1 MNNYMDVLITTSST
15 LDGAKIK
22 QYFGI
27 VSAHVVAGTN
37 VFSDIAAGLSDFF
50 GGRTATYA
58 DQISRIKAQAL
69 TDLKYE
75 AIELGANAV
84 ISVTID
90 VDEVSGGGKSMFMI
104 TAYGTAVTLD
114 KVHIENLEDTKT
126 DLVTGNVLADA
137 IEKRILVEQHKSA
150 PLEMTN
156 DEWCRLL
163 ELKVP
168 EMGDFIEWEMVNS
181 GLKEERLFAYVAS
194 IDFDDSIALGYKLFE
209 KASKEGELRTI
220 QKVINKIVL
229 VDYHRSISLLKS
241 KSNSLAHK
249 KAMLNTIIKPKRL
262 YSRDDINI
270 LNELIDT
277 VEASF
282 PTIAI
287 FKKKKGLLGKEKE
300 LWECICN
307 QKENDAD
314 DSFCKSCGRDKRGF
328 KTEET
333 TPEKAIKYLSMIKE
347 TLNEALPSQ

>member
-15 LDGAKIK
+15 LDGKKIK

-37 VFSDIAAGLSDFF
+37 VFSDFAAGLSDFF
-50 GGRTATYA
+50 GGRSATYA

-84 ISVTID
+84 ISVSID

-114 KVHIENLEDTKT
+114 RVYIENSEDTKT
-126 DLVTGNVLADA
+126 DLVTGNVVADV
-137 IEKRILVEQHKSA
+137 IEKRILIEQHKSA

-168 EMGDFIEWEMVNS
+168 EMGDFIEWEMISS
-181 GLKEERLFAYVAS
+181 GLKEERLFAYAAS
-194 IDFDDSIALGYKLFE
+194 IDFDDSVALGYQLFE
-209 KASKEGELRTI
+209 KASKESELRTI
-220 QKVINKIVL
+220 QKVINKMVL

-241 KSNSLAHK
+241 KSDSLTHK
-249 KAMLNTIIKPKRL
+249 KAVLNTIIKPKRL
-262 YSRDDINI
+262 YSSDDINI
-270 LNELIDT
+270 LNDLIGT

-282 PTIAI
+282 PTIAV
-287 FKKKKGLLGKEKE
+287 FRKKKGLLGKEKE
-300 LWECICN
+300 LWECMCS
-307 QKENDAD
+307 QKENDVD
-314 DSFCKSCGRDKRGF
+314 DSFCKSCGRDKQGF
-328 KTEET
+328 KAEET
-333 TPEKAIKYLSMIKE
+333 TPKKAIKYLSMIKE
-347 TLNEALPSQ
+347 TLKETLPNQ